1 MRPRDVFDI
10 VLVVLVSIALYVQ
23 FYGTST
29 GGAGTVED
37 IVEALLNVDPIL
49 YLVLAGVLGVVF
61 VSYITLYLPQKH
73 SQSASRQS

>member
-29 GGAGTVED
+29 GGLGTID
-37 IVEALLNVDPIL
+37 QIIDALLNVDPIY
-49 YLVLAGVLGVVF
+49 YLVFGGVLGVVF
-61 VSYITLYLPQKH
+61 VSYITIYLPQKH
-73 SQSASRQS
+73 SQTPRNS